1 MAIMN
6 IVVKGKHL
14 TTNKALEDYALKKS
28 EKFYHHNR
36 EIIKVEVELRTEVG
50 HKGKENDFIAD
61 INVKIPGHTLK
72 ITDQERDMYKA
83 IDRAVKRMNESLR
96 REKEK
101 HTSRFRRHLKRF
113 IEVRAGIPGAVHAV
127 RKRLFRER

>member
-1 MAIMN
+1 MN

-14 TTNKALEDYALKKS
+14 KDNKALEDYALSKS
-28 EKFYHHNR
+28 EKFYHHFR
-36 EIIKVEVELRTEVG
+36 DIIKVEIELRTEIG
-50 HKGKENDFIAD
+50 HKGKENDFIVD
-61 INVKIPGHTLK
+61 ILVKIPGRTLK

-101 HTSRFRRHLKRF
+101 LTGRLRGH
-113 IEVRAGIPGAVHAV
+113 V
-127 RKRLFRER
+127 RKFVEAQSGIVDAFHSVRKKLFRQR